1 VKVCTGNEGRD
12 FAYSETLGI
21 GDVLGDLAMDILGGV
36 FFGIGKLLKLRIK
49 KNKKYK
55 IKNHR

>member
-1 VKVCTGNEGRD
+1 MKVCTGNEGRD

-36 FFGIGKLLKLRIK
+36 FFGIGMLLKLRIK
-49 KNKKYK
+49 KNKK
-55 IKNHR
+55 